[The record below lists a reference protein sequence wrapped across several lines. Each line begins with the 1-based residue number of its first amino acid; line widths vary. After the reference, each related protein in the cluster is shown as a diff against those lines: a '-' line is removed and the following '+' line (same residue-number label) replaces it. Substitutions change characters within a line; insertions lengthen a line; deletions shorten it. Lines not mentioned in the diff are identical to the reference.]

1 MKHLDFRQKIFII
14 IASLGFLIDYYMEW
28 IFVLFTA
35 AAVLLVHIFYK
46 WNRKHFENKAVQ
58 LEKKYRQT
66 VMTRCAYGEA
76 LLETISQMADMLSA
90 DNQREMRNKT
100 TARQAIVYDCQT
112 SDSTAGELMAC
123 EDVAE
128 LFTQKLS
135 VYGKAKT
142 S

>member
-1 MKHLDFRQKIFII
+1 
-14 IASLGFLIDYYMEW
+14 MEW
-28 IFVLFTA
+28 IFVLLIVA
-35 AAVLLVHIFYK
+35 AIAFSVHIFYK
-46 WNRKHFENKAVQ
+46 WNRKYFENKAAQ
-58 LEKKYRQT
+58 LEKKYWQT

-90 DNQREMRNKT
+90 DDQREMRNKT
-100 TARQAIVYDCQT
+100 TVRQAIVYDCQT

-135 VYGKAKT
+135 AYGKAKT